1 MKLADFDYI
10 LPSEL
15 IATQPS
21 QQRDQS
27 RLLVLHKGNG
37 AIEHKHFFD
46 ILDYLEPGDLLVANN
61 SKVIPAR
68 LAGKKMTG
76 PSTGLRTGGG
86 GKVEIF
92 LSKNLGSTSTSLSA
106 GASHSTEL
114 MTGAWECLV
123 KGRVKVGDKII
134 LSDKLFGL
142 VEEIHDE
149 IRIIKFSLVGSELM
163 NELEAIGQIP
173 LPPYIIKQRASETIQ
188 DGDKEN
194 YQTVY
199 ADEQK
204 KGSVAAPTAGLHFTP
219 ELISKIKAKG
229 VQMEYLTLHV
239 GLGTFLPVKTD
250 NIEEHQ
256 IHSEWAEVPVELIAK
271 IIATKQ
277 AGHRVIAVGTT
288 TARTL
293 EFFADKIFSIENKN
307 VAKQPPILDIPRSG
321 LSAWVNIFI
330 YPPYQ
335 FKVVDALITNFHLPK
350 STLLMLVSALA
361 GKDNIDRAYQE
372 AIAHKYRFYS
382 YGDAMLIL

>member
-1 MKLADFDYI
+1 MKLTDFDYN
-10 LPSEL
+10 LPPEL
-15 IATQPS
+15 IATHPS

-27 RLLVLHKGNG
+27 RLLVLRKDDG

-68 LAGKKMTG
+68 LAGKKI
-76 PSTGLRTGGG
+76 TGGEI
-86 GKVEIF
+86 EIF
-92 LSKNLGSTSTSLSA
+92 LSKNLGSS
-106 GASHSTEL
+106 
-114 MTGAWECLV
+114 WECLV

-134 LSDKLFGL
+134 LSGKLSGL
-142 VEEIHDE
+142 VEEIRDE
-149 IRIIKFSLVGSELM
+149 IRIIKFSLAGSELM

-173 LPPYIIKQRASETIQ
+173 LPPYIIKQREAQAEIG
-188 DGDKEN
+188 DDKED

-250 NIEEHQ
+250 NVEEHV
-256 IHSEWAEVPVELIAK
+256 IHSEWAEVPAELIAK

-288 TARTL
+288 TTRTL
-293 EFFADKIFSIENKN
+293 EFFAEKIFSIENKN
-307 VAKQPPILDIPRSG
+307 IAKQSPTLVIDNWSLDIPKSA

-335 FKVVDALITNFHLPK
+335 FKIVDALITNFHLPK

-361 GKDNIDRAYQE
+361 GKDNIDHAYQE
-372 AIAHKYRFYS
+372 AIANRYRFYS